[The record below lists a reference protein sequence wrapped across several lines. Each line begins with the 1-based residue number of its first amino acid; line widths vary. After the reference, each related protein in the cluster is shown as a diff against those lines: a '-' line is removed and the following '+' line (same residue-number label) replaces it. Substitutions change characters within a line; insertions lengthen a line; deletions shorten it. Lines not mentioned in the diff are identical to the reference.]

1 MDTNVT
7 IGENNYSLTSQQPTG
22 NVRSGLASSVPTRI
36 VTNHMEQAP
45 KGGTPV
51 IRTVRKVEQT
61 VTTSVG
67 GVAVALPVSASL
79 TVTVPTVLAA
89 STIDGPLGVLAAW
102 MAQANFAADIKNRA
116 I

>member
-1 MDTNVT
+1 MDTKVT
-7 IGENNYSLTSQQPTG
+7 IGENDFSLTSQQPTG
-22 NVRSGLASSVPTRI
+22 NVRSGLVGGVSTRI

-61 VTTSVG
+61 ITTSVG

-89 STIDGPLGVLAAW
+89 SSIEGPINVLSAW
-102 MAQANFAADIKNRA
+102 MAQTTFAGDIKNRA

>member
-7 IGENNYSLTSQQPTG
+7 IGESNYSLTSQQPTG
-22 NVRSGLASSVPTRI
+22 NVRSGLVSGVSTRI
-36 VTNHMEQAP
+36 ITNHMEQAP

-61 VTTSVG
+61 IATSVG

-79 TVTVPTVLAA
+79 TITVPTVLAA
-89 STIDGPLGVLAAW
+89 STIEGPLNVLKAW
-102 MAQANFAADIKNRA
+102 MAQATFASDIEGRA

>member
-1 MDTNVT
+1 MDTKVT
-7 IGENNYSLTSQQPTG
+7 IGENEFSLTSQQPTG
-22 NVRSGLASSVPTRI
+22 NVRSGLVGGVSTRI
-36 VTNHMEQAP
+36 VTNHMEQSP

-61 VTTSVG
+61 ITASVG

-79 TVTVPTVLAA
+79 TVTVPTVFAA
-89 STIDGPLGVLAAW
+89 STIEGPLSVLSAW
-102 MAQANFAADIKNRA
+102 MAQATFAKDIEGLA